1 MEIDFLKKISNVVR
15 SADELVNILNSEN
28 NIKKI
33 DKTPDMAKTIKNL
46 EYDYDAIDELI
57 NVFSDIKHVES
68 FESIFISKKTN
79 KIFYL
84 KNFFRE
90 FKNLVKKLIKFKRNT
105 VYDDLYR
112 EKIGDKLSYKSFY
125 KKVNQINKIE
135 KIKNLKFTQLIPKVF
150 LLDKE

>member
-1 MEIDFLKKISNVVR
+1 
-15 SADELVNILNSEN
+15 
-28 NIKKI
+28 
-33 DKTPDMAKTIKNL
+33 MAKTIKNL

>member
-15 SADELVNILNSEN
+15 SADELVNILSSEN

-46 EYDYDAIDELI
+46 EFDYDAIDELI
-57 NVFSDIKHVES
+57 NVFSDIEHVES

-90 FKNLVKKLIKFKRNT
+90 FKNLVKKLIKFKRHT

-125 KKVNQINKIE
+125 KKVDQINKIE

-150 LLDKE
+150 LLDKK